1 VSHWVD
7 NLQCCIS
14 MPAVLGRGGG
24 QKTFD
29 IPFND
34 EEKDA
39 MKSVE
44 AVIKCV
50 EEVDAKRGG

>member
-1 VSHWVD
+1 VD

-14 MPAVLGRGGG
+14 MPAVLGRGGV

-29 IPFND
+29 VPFND

-39 MKSVE
+39 MKRSVE

-50 EEVDAKRGG
+50 EEVEAKRGGE